1 MPEDWSVLSR
11 VPLPSVREARERLE
25 QPDSRES
32 RSQEEEQPRE
42 TRCVKRAKS
51 CVVSETMIRVEL

>member
-11 VPLPSVREARERLE
+11 VPMPSVRKARERLE

-42 TRCVKRAKS
+42 NEMRQAR
-51 CVVSETMIRVEL
+51 EELRRLGDADD

>member
-11 VPLPSVREARERLE
+11 VPLPSLRDARERLKE
-25 QPDSRES
+25 PDSRES

-42 TRCVKRAKS
+42 NEMRQAR
-51 CVVSETMIRVEL
+51 EELRRLGDAED